1 VKSGD
6 KLQKLV
12 TLLVTWGLLLV
23 LFVGYEMYFVRGQEH
38 FLQTNGFRSLASLAN
53 QLNAKFAKVRAS
65 TESFVRLLPE
75 PNISAEGRT
84 TYLRLYLDGPSV
96 ISDEKD
102 LKRCTTDNPFDR
114 GHVPLAFVPH
124 EMKLL
129 LSVYCFAKLAN
140 GDPSNEQI
148 PLYRV
153 DIRSLLTD
161 SFQGTGDFDD
171 VLVADESG
179 HVMYESATSGPH
191 IANVAALIPSNS
203 SAYPSSVETDT
214 PSAKEEKSAQS
225 SASGKKK
232 PAAEKSGGDDGKT
245 NPDTLSGASSVIK
258 VTYAGRTYQLFSQP
272 VRIWLSLSPNT
283 GTLLRLS
290 VYGLWDD
297 ERFEEASRKVPY
309 SNLIWAGLVV
319 VALLG
324 LTWPLFKLRYM
335 GRNERF
341 GPGDGWLLLLAVSL
355 ASASVTLMLLNASYT
370 AHAKDEV
377 DQRMARLAKQIKL
390 KVRLE
395 LDAASNQIKSFG
407 SGIPDRL
414 LQQSLAPSYLKDNPS
429 RLDYSFFDSASWLD
443 CTGQQ
448 VAKVDM
454 RAAPTPTISVGTRPY
469 FRRVIDD
476 LKEKGRASEPQS
488 KAGSEQ
494 DICKQAFN
502 APVATP
508 AHLEPVLSVNTD
520 EFVTLMSGPFSAA
533 NVKEVKEKEKRIRVA
548 AMNFRPLSLVDPVL
562 PPGYRFAVLNRDCK
576 VLFHSDSFRDLRENF
591 CEESKDQNELQ
602 PWLFAGVD
610 TPLDISYQGHP
621 VRAYITALD
630 THLFVGGQPFLVVF
644 REPDVDLTLNLAII
658 LVSAV
663 LLSTYFAVWVTAATT
678 YLLLRQPL
686 GLIYPPRS
694 LWPQHKNGL
703 SYVQLFAAN
712 VALTVFFWFAYT
724 RLFEAPLIA
733 LTMIIALVAVLLAG
747 FKLIPRQHG
756 PLVLG
761 SSLTCVT
768 ITLGLLLYC
777 YKHLE
782 EWNLVLV
789 ALAGSTLIALLLD
802 ESVSSPLAAFVSSV
816 ISKAARWIIARRLAR
831 ARHRSS
837 RRTGAWIG
845 ARLSSDGWLKKSA
858 EKHFALVYT
867 LAMLSMITSTV
878 LVPCFGSFK
887 YAYDALSELSLK
899 HDELVLS
906 QKLSKRRARILQYY
920 DKDVIASQAVVYDR
934 ILSRLDRYDSPSDT
948 CELPERPFFAVGGLT
963 FGDADCPSSV
973 VPEPQGLNDVL
984 ERWMAAATLR
994 FPANTLGREMS
1005 KLGVAATANPN
1016 YEGYGYTWKESTPT
1030 TFKLSWTVQSEL
1042 YPLNVTSTYLSWA
1055 GVSRMECFLLIVLW
1069 IALSFWFMTIVNN
1082 ILFATIE
1089 DTSLETVGWE
1099 KVDDIK
1105 RNYLVIERAKSGR
1118 TQWLGAI
1125 SGLTAE
1131 SHLDLRVELQNI
1143 IDSKS
1148 TDSVSAG
1155 SIVILDYFEFNFRDR
1170 KYNLARLEL
1179 LEKLLLDPNRKLV
1192 LVSTIDPLFFLTDS
1206 APEVLTESA
1215 NAADRSHLLD
1225 RWAHVLARFTK
1236 VHPKA
1241 PSDRDFHRTLQSFD
1255 ELQKPIKGRQ
1265 NCHQLA
1271 LWIEQECNCT
1281 THLRRIGQDLVEQYR
1296 EEDCDRSRD
1305 WVVSKVLDMA
1315 DSYYHVLWST
1325 LTASERLVL
1334 YQLAM
1339 DGWTNPKNIA
1349 AILQLKRKL
1358 LVFRDPM
1365 YRIMNE
1371 SFRRFVLSSE
1381 HADEI
1386 AQWEKAEQ
1394 TSTWRAF
1401 RFGGVAVVIGVGV
1414 WLLYTQAA
1422 FSQIVVAYIAA
1433 ITTLLTAIAGLFGKS
1448 SGRANSAQGD

>member
-1 VKSGD
+1 MKPGD

-23 LFVGYEMYFVRGQEH
+23 LFVGYEMYFVRGEEH
-38 FLQTNGFRSLASLAN
+38 FLQNNGFRSLASLAN

-65 TESFVRLLPE
+65 TESFVRLLSE
-75 PNISAEGRT
+75 PNISAEART
-84 TYLRLYLDGPSV
+84 AYLRLYLDGPSV

-102 LKRCTTDNPFDR
+102 LKRCTTVNPFDR
-114 GHVPLAFVPH
+114 GHVPLAFVPD
-124 EMKLL
+124 EMKLF
-129 LSVYCFAKLAN
+129 LSVYCFAKLAHS
-140 GDPSNEQI
+140 DPTIEQQI
-148 PLYRV
+148 PLYMV
-153 DIRSLLTD
+153 DIRSLLAG
-161 SFQGTGDFDD
+161 SFQGTSDFDD

-191 IANVAALIPSNS
+191 VVNVAALIPSDS
-203 SAYPSSVETDT
+203 SASPSSDAKDT
-214 PSAKEEKSAQS
+214 PSAREEKSAQS
-225 SASGKKK
+225 SASGKKH
-232 PAAEKSGGDDGKT
+232 PAAEKSGGDDSKT
-245 NPDTLSGASSVIK
+245 KPDTLSGASSVIK

-272 VRIWLSLSPNT
+272 VRIWLPLTPPT
-283 GTLLRLS
+283 GMLLRLS

-297 ERFEEASRKVPY
+297 ERFEQASRKIPY
-309 SNLIWAGLVV
+309 STLIWAGLVV

-335 GRNERF
+335 DRNERF

-355 ASASVTLMLLNASYT
+355 ASASLTLMLLNASYT
-370 AHAKDEV
+370 VHAKDEV
-377 DQRMARLAKQIKL
+377 DRRMARLAKQIKFN
-390 KVRLE
+390 VGLE
-395 LDAASNQIKSFG
+395 LNVASDQLKFFG
-407 SGIPDRL
+407 SGVPDRVL
-414 LQQSLAPSYLKDNPS
+414 LQSLVPRYLKDNPS
-429 RLDYSFFDSASWLD
+429 PLDYSFFDSASWLD
-443 CTGQQ
+443 CTGRQ

-454 RAAPTPTISVGTRPY
+454 RAAPTPKILVGTRPY

-476 LKEKGRASEPQS
+476 LKEQGRASEPQS
-488 KAGSEQ
+488 KPGSEQ
-494 DICKQAFN
+494 DICKQEFN

-508 AHLEPVLSVNTD
+508 HLEPVLSVNTD

-533 NVKEVKEKEKRIRVA
+533 NGKEKEKRIRVA
-548 AMNFRPLSLVDPVL
+548 VLNFRPLSLVDPIL

-602 PWLFAGVD
+602 SWLFAGVD
-610 TPLDISYQGHP
+610 TPLDITYQGHP

-630 THLFVGGQPFLVVF
+630 THIFVGGQPFLVVF

-663 LLSTYFAVWVTAATT
+663 LLSTYFAVWITAAII
-678 YLLLRQPL
+678 YLLLRRPL
-686 GLIYPPRS
+686 GLIYPAQS
-694 LWPQHKNGL
+694 LWPQRKNGW

-712 VALTVFFWFAYT
+712 VALTVFFWFSYT
-724 RLFEAPLIA
+724 GLFEAPLIA
-733 LTMIIALVAVLLAG
+733 LTAIAALVALLLAG

-761 SSLTCVT
+761 GLLTCVT
-768 ITLGLLLYC
+768 VTFWLLLYC
-777 YKHLE
+777 YKNLE
-782 EWNLVLV
+782 EWNLVLI

-802 ESVSSPLAAFVSSV
+802 DSISSPLAAFASSV
-816 ISKAARWIIARRLAR
+816 ISKAARGIVGRRLTR
-831 ARHRSS
+831 ARSRSL
-837 RRTGAWIG
+837 RRTGARIS
-845 ARLSSDGWLKKSA
+845 ARLSSPGWLKKSA
-858 EKHFALVYT
+858 EKHFAVVYI
-867 LAMLSMITSTV
+867 LAMLSLITSTV
-878 LVPCFGSFK
+878 LIPCFGSFK

-906 QKLSKRRARILQYY
+906 QRLSERRARILQYY
-920 DKDVIASQAVVYDR
+920 DKEVIASQAVVDDR
-934 ILSRLDRYDSPSDT
+934 ILSRWDRYDSPSDT
-948 CELPERPFFAVGGLT
+948 CVPPERPFFAVGGLT

-973 VPEPQGLNDVL
+973 TPQRGGLNDVL

-994 FPANTLGREMS
+994 FPANPLGREMS
-1005 KLGVAATANPN
+1005 KLGVAGSANAN
-1016 YEGYGYTWKESTPT
+1016 SVQRYIWKEPTPT
-1030 TFKLSWTVQSEL
+1030 TFELSWTGQSEL
-1042 YPLNVTSTYLSWA
+1042 YPLNVTTTFSCWA
-1055 GVSRMECFLLIVLW
+1055 GLRRLDRFLLIVLW
-1069 IALSFWFMTIVNN
+1069 VALSFWFMTIVNN
-1082 ILFATIE
+1082 IFFAMIE
-1089 DTSLETVGWE
+1089 DTSLETVAWE

-1192 LVSTIDPLFFLTDS
+1192 LVSTIDPLFFLTES

-1215 NAADRSHLLD
+1215 GAADRSHLLD
-1225 RWAHVLARFTK
+1225 RWAHVLARFAK

-1255 ELQKPIKGRQ
+1255 KLHEPIKGRQ
-1265 NCHQLA
+1265 NCHQFA

-1281 THLRRIGQDLVEQYR
+1281 THLRRIGQDLVDQYR

-1305 WVVSKVLDMA
+1305 WVVSKVLDMS
-1315 DSYYHVLWST
+1315 DSYYHVLWSI

-1358 LVFRDPM
+1358 LILRDPM

-1381 HADEI
+1381 HAEEI

-1401 RFGGVAVVIGVGV
+1401 RFVGIAVAIGVGV

-1422 FSQIVVAYIAA
+1422 FSQVVVAYIAA
-1433 ITTLLTAIAGLFGKS
+1433 IATLLTAIAGLFGKS
-1448 SGRANSAQGD
+1448 SGRANPAQAD